1 MNNLPRIATAKRVIA
16 GFLNLM
22 LGQKTTVVWG
32 QPAQCHAN
40 GVIGLPHPKVGD
52 AEEISIL
59 TRSAVHEAG
68 HRAQTDFSPLE
79 GLSPGV
85 MGLMNVLEDPRI
97 EHLQIQ
103 KFKGASLILNRGVE
117 EILLQYEK
125 SLDPNAP
132 SDKARLIA
140 LNVLIKGG
148 RSLSPYAALLAPAD
162 RVVANG
168 DQVLGIK
175 GVQAVDE
182 AVGALVHCQNTADVV
197 ALARWL
203 LLKLQSCKPEQQPE
217 SHEPPEG
224 ERDDEN
230 GESQTGQPDGDSE
243 EASEES
249 HESEPESSADAEAVD
264 ASISDDEAGTQ
275 TDASADTGQAATS
288 PQDAHSENQSDSTV
302 DAEDPD
308 ASPLGAPGNYLIDVD
323 GGSSDSA
330 VETDAETETEDAQ
343 TPGEA
348 ATDAAA
354 TDTGTSCDSP
364 AGDQPNESETT
375 SEPKVGELS
384 DQSGSSDTAKADALT
399 SEIPAS
405 AAKPAS
411 PKAHNQENP
420 ASQPSPQD
428 APGEAGGAA
437 KGQAQ
442 GPGAPAE
449 LDFNG
454 AEGFDLG
461 QMLQEAYEAK
471 YGASDVDDPSLG
483 KEPDKTEPDEKFT
496 QLLASSFDRSAQDDQ
511 SLEKALADLE
521 KELAAST
528 AGEVDASENEHDVL
542 LGPGAG
548 NDRGQAQAL
557 EGNSA
562 LVGVASRLV
571 RLFTKELQD
580 KRRRNVKLQPAG
592 GRVASQQAW
601 RLKALGDTRIFS
613 TRASVCGIDAAVTIL
628 LDRSGSMSDCIV
640 DAATAALACAQAF
653 ERISRVKTSIELF
666 PGLTR
671 GEVSVTLQAYGQ
683 SARQISHR
691 VTEVD
696 AGGGTP
702 LAQALVDVV
711 PKLLVQRVKKRMV
724 LLITDGSPNDADGAR
739 KRIEEARNAGVEFL
753 GIGIGEGGK
762 AIQGFIPYSIVVNG
776 VSELPDA
783 FEALFRSNFASALT
797 A

>member
-1 MNNLPRIATAKRVIA
+1 MNNLPKIATAKRVIA

-32 QPAQCHAN
+32 QKTQCFAN
-40 GVIGLPHPKVGD
+40 GVVHLPHPKLGD
-52 AEEISIL
+52 AQETAIL
-59 TRSAVHEAG
+59 LRKAVHEAG
-68 HRAQTDFSPLE
+68 HRMHTDFTAFA
-79 GLSPGV
+79 GMTGGV
-85 MGLMNVLEDPRI
+85 KGLMNALEDPRI
-97 EHLQIQ
+97 EYLQTQ
-103 KFKGASLILNRGVE
+103 KYKGGALILNQGFE
-117 EILLQYEK
+117 ELFLRYEQ

-132 SDKARLIA
+132 EHKARLVV
-140 LNVLIKGG
+140 LNVLIKGS
-148 RSLSPYAALLAPAD
+148 RSLAVHSGYLAPAD

-168 DQVLGIK
+168 DQVLGIN
-175 GVQAVDE
+175 GVQAVDH
-182 AVGALVHCQNTADVV
+182 AVAALGHCQNTSDVV
-197 ALARWL
+197 ALAEWL
-203 LLKLQSCKPEQQPE
+203 YSELQPSKPAHQSPSPAQPDC
-217 SHEPPEG
+217 EPDG
-224 ERDDEN
+224 EKGAD
-230 GESQTGQPDGDSE
+230 QTGQPDCESQGAQGETQPGQSE
-243 EASEES
+243 V
-249 HESEPESSADAEAVD
+249 PADAA
-264 ASISDDEAGTQ
+264 Q
-275 TDASADTGQAATS
+275 
-288 PQDAHSENQSDSTV
+288 P
-302 DAEDPD
+302 
-308 ASPLGAPGNYLIDVD
+308 GAPPSNSQASDPTD
-323 GGSSDSA
+323 GAAGKSESTGA
-330 VETDAETETEDAQ
+330 AETEEDANDAQ
-343 TPGEA
+343 PEGNAASAAGEA
-348 ATDAAA
+348 ETGVPSVSPEGDGQKESAAA
-354 TDTGTSCDSP
+354 S
-364 AGDQPNESETT
+364 DQDASQP
-375 SEPKVGELS
+375 P
-384 DQSGSSDTAKADALT
+384 DQSGSSGTEDGETLP
-399 SEIPAS
+399 SEQPLS
-405 AAKPAS
+405 VENPES

-420 ASQPSPQD
+420 ASQPSPQG

-437 KGQAQ
+437 KGHAQ

-449 LDFNG
+449 LDFNS
-454 AEGFDLG
+454 AEDFDLG

-471 YGASDVDDPSLG
+471 YGESDVDDPSLG
-483 KEPDKTEPDEKFT
+483 KEPHKTEPDEKFT

-521 KELAAST
+521 NELAAST
-528 AGEVDASENEHDVL
+528 AGEVDESENEHDVL
-542 LGPGAG
+542 LGPGTG
-548 NDRGQAQAL
+548 NARGQAQAL

-666 PGLTR
+666 PGLTG

-683 SARQISHR
+683 SARQIAHR
-691 VTEVD
+691 VTEIA

-724 LLITDGSPNDADGAR
+724 LLITDGSPNDADGVR

-753 GIGIGEGGK
+753 GIGIGEDGK
-762 AIQGFIPYSIVVNG
+762 AIEGLVPYSVVVNG
-776 VSELPDA
+776 ASELPDA
-783 FEALFRSNFASALT
+783 FEALFRSNCASALT
-797 A
+797 AYGAPLRLRARGLSAALPMERAAESLCFCWTEGIN

>member
-1 MNNLPRIATAKRVIA
+1 MNNLPKIATAKRVIA

-32 QPAQCHAN
+32 QQTAYFAD
-40 GVIGLPHPKVGD
+40 GVIALPHPKVGD
-52 AEEISIL
+52 AQEIAIL
-59 TRSAVHEAG
+59 MRKAVHEAG
-68 HRAQTDFSPLE
+68 HRMHTDLAAIE
-79 GLSPGV
+79 GLTEGV
-85 MGLMNVLEDPRI
+85 KGLWNALEDPRI
-97 EHLQIQ
+97 EYLQTQ
-103 KFKGASLILNRGVE
+103 KYKGAALLLNQGFE
-117 EILLQYEK
+117 ELFLQYEQ

-132 SDKARLIA
+132 EHKARLVV
-140 LNVLIKGG
+140 LNVLIKGS
-148 RSLSPYAALLAPAD
+148 RSLAVHSGYLAPAD
-162 RVVANG
+162 CVVANG
-168 DQVLGIK
+168 DQVLGIN
-175 GVQAVDE
+175 GVQAVDH
-182 AVGALVHCQNTADVV
+182 AVAALVHCQNTSDVV
-197 ALARWL
+197 ALAEWL
-203 LLKLQSCKPEQQPE
+203 YSELQPSKPEQQSP
-217 SHEPPEG
+217 SLAQPDGEPDG
-224 ERDDEN
+224 EKVED
-230 GESQTGQPDGDSE
+230 QAGQPDGESQGAQGETQPGQSE
-243 EASEES
+243 
-249 HESEPESSADAEAVD
+249 
-264 ASISDDEAGTQ
+264 
-275 TDASADTGQAATS
+275 
-288 PQDAHSENQSDSTV
+288 
-302 DAEDPD
+302 
-308 ASPLGAPGNYLIDVD
+308 APA
-323 GGSSDSA
+323 DSA
-330 VETDAETETEDAQ
+330 QPDPPPSNSQASDPTDGAAGKSESAGAAETEDDAKDAQ
-343 TPGEA
+343 PEGDAASAAGEA
-348 ATDAAA
+348 ETGVPSVSPEGDGQKESAAA
-354 TDTGTSCDSP
+354 S
-364 AGDQPNESETT
+364 DQDASQP
-375 SEPKVGELS
+375 P
-384 DQSGSSDTAKADALT
+384 DQSGSSGTEDGETLP
-399 SEIPAS
+399 SEQPVS
-405 AAKPAS
+405 VENPES

-420 ASQPSPQD
+420 ASQPTPQG

-449 LDFNG
+449 LNFNS
-454 AEGFDLG
+454 AEDFDLG

-511 SLEKALADLE
+511 SLEKALVDLE
-521 KELAAST
+521 NELAAST
-528 AGEVDASENEHDVL
+528 AGEVDESENENEHDVL
-542 LGPGAG
+542 LGPGTG

-601 RLKALGDTRIFS
+601 RLKALGDTRVFS

-640 DAATAALACAQAF
+640 DAAKAALACAQAF
-653 ERISRVKTSIELF
+653 ERISRVKTSIEFF
-666 PGLTR
+666 PGLTG

-683 SARQISHR
+683 SARQIAHR
-691 VTEVD
+691 VTEID

-711 PKLLVQRVKKRMV
+711 PKLLVQRVKKHMV

-739 KRIEEARNAGVEFL
+739 KRIEESRNAGVEFL

-783 FEALFRSNFASALT
+783 FEALFRSSFASALT

>member
-1 MNNLPRIATAKRVIA
+1 MNNLPKIATAKRVIA

-32 QPAQCHAN
+32 QQTACYAD
-40 GVIGLPHPKVGD
+40 GVISLPHPKLGD
-52 AEEISIL
+52 AQEIAIL
-59 TRSAVHEAG
+59 MRKAVHEAG
-68 HRAQTDFSPLE
+68 HRMHTDFAAIE
-79 GLSPGV
+79 GLTGGV
-85 MGLMNVLEDPRI
+85 KGLMNALEDPRI
-97 EHLQIQ
+97 EYLQTQ
-103 KFKGASLILNRGVE
+103 KYKGAALILNQGFE
-117 EILLQYEK
+117 ELFLRYEQ

-132 SDKARLIA
+132 EHKARLVV
-140 LNVLIKGG
+140 LNVLIKGC
-148 RSLSPYAALLAPAD
+148 RSLAVHSGYLAPAD

-168 DQVLGIK
+168 DQVLGIN
-175 GVQAVDE
+175 GVQAVDH
-182 AVGALVHCQNTADVV
+182 AVAALVHCQNTSDVV
-197 ALARWL
+197 ALAEWL
-203 LLKLQSCKPEQQPE
+203 HSELQPSKPEQQSP
-217 SHEPPEG
+217 SPAQPEG
-224 ERDDEN
+224 EPDGEKGEDQTGSPDSESQGAP
-230 GESQTGQPDGDSE
+230 GESQPG
-243 EASEES
+243 
-249 HESEPESSADAEAVD
+249 EPESSA
-264 ASISDDEAGTQ
+264 T
-275 TDASADTGQAATS
+275 
-288 PQDAHSENQSDSTV
+288 
-302 DAEDPD
+302 PD
-308 ASPLGAPGNYLIDVD
+308 ASPSGTQSEGQSEAPA
-323 GGSSDSA
+323 DSA
-330 VETDAETETEDAQ
+330 QPDAPPSNSQASDPTEGAAGKGESAVAAGTEADANDAQ
-343 TPGEA
+343 PEG
-348 ATDAAA
+348 DAAA
-354 TDTGTSCDSP
+354 AAGEAETGVPSVSP
-364 AGDQPNESETT
+364 EGDGQKESAAASDQDVSQP
-375 SEPKVGELS
+375 P
-384 DQSGSSDTAKADALT
+384 DQSGSSGTEDGETLPGEQAVSVANP
-399 SEIPAS
+399 E
-405 AAKPAS
+405 S

-420 ASQPSPQD
+420 ASQPTPQD

-454 AEGFDLG
+454 AEHFDLG

-496 QLLASSFDRSAQDDQ
+496 QLLASSFEKSAQDDQ

-528 AGEVDASENEHDVL
+528 AGEVDESENEHDVL
-542 LGPGAG
+542 LGPGTG
-548 NDRGQAQAL
+548 NARGQAQAL

-666 PGLTR
+666 PGLTG

-683 SARQISHR
+683 SARQIAHR
-691 VTEVD
+691 VTEID

-702 LAQALVDVV
+702 LAKALVDVV
-711 PKLLVQRVKKRMV
+711 PKLLVQRVKKHMV
-724 LLITDGSPNDADGAR
+724 LLITDGSPNDAAGAH

-762 AIQGFIPYSIVVNG
+762 AIQGFIPCSIVVNG